1 MTGNKR
7 NTKLIELREKSKL
20 GGGEKR
26 IAKQHEKGK
35 MTARERLANLL
46 DPASFHELEPFVNQD
61 MQSRDDEESVAN
73 GVVTG
78 YGQINGRTVF
88 VYAQDFT
95 VMGGSLGEMQSHK
108 ICRVMDL
115 AVQNGA
121 PIIGLIDSGGAR
133 IQEGVHSLKGYAEI
147 FRRNALYSGVVPQIS
162 LILGPCAGG
171 AAYSPALTDFIFM
184 VEKQSYMFITGPNVI
199 KEITGEEIDFES
211 LGGAQTHMSIS
222 GVASL
227 STGTEMESLSLC
239 RKLLGYIPSNNM
251 ENPPCIAP
259 ADDPFRVSKSLDAI
273 IPDDDTKPYSM
284 HEVINQIVDLNS
296 FFEIQPT
303 FATHAVVGFAR
314 FNGCS
319 VGIVAQEP
327 SALAG
332 IIDIDASDKIARF
345 VRFCDAFNIPL
356 VTFVDSPGFLPGI
369 NQEHKGIIRH
379 GAKILYAYSEA
390 SVPKVSVVTRRA
402 FGGAYIVMSSKYL
415 GTDITYAWPSA
426 QIAVMGAEGAVKI
439 LNRKEIAESED
450 PEAEQLKLIS
460 EYKEKYLTPYKAAR
474 AGICDEVILPSET
487 RVKII
492 SALSVIK
499 EKQVQQPARK
509 HGNSPMC
516 GWKMNDVIWISIIGV
531 GLVILGLMILW
542 FLMDLLVR
550 ATNLKAR
557 GKPTQQVEDGK
568 EDLDLDHQQKA
579 AAASV
584 AVAIALLNASFLS
597 TSKMIDQRLSCW
609 QIAQR
614 NQLLQN
620 RINSTFKS
628 RINK

>member
-1 MTGNKR
+1 MVKADPNKQ
-7 NTKLIELREKSKL
+7 LVALRKKSL
-20 GGGEKR
+20 TGGGEKR
-26 IAKQHEKGK
+26 VAKQHEKGK
-35 MTARERLANLL
+35 LTARERLSELL
-46 DPASFHELEPFVNQD
+46 DPASFHELEPFVAQD
-61 MQSRDDEESVAN
+61 AEALKEIDSVAN

-78 YGQINGRTVF
+78 YGQVNGRKVF

-108 ICRVMDL
+108 ICRAMDL
-115 AVQNGA
+115 AAQNGA

-171 AAYSPALTDFIFM
+171 AAYSPALTDFICM

-199 KEITGEEIDFES
+199 KEITGEEIDIES
-211 LGGAQTHMSIS
+211 LGGAQVHMSIS

-227 STGTEMESLSLC
+227 SGKTELETLSLC

-259 ADDPFRVSKSLDAI
+259 ADDPFRIDKKLDTI
-273 IPDDDTKPYSM
+273 IPQDETKPYNM
-284 HEVINQIVDLNS
+284 HEVIQRVVDINS
-296 FFEIQPT
+296 FFEIQPLY
-303 FATHAVVGFAR
+303 AIHAVIGFAR
-314 FNGCS
+314 FNGCP

-332 IIDIDASDKIARF
+332 IIDIDASDKISRF

-379 GAKILYAYSEA
+379 GAKVLYAYSEA

-402 FGGAYIVMSSKYL
+402 YGGAYVVMSSKYL
-415 GTDITYAWPSA
+415 GTDITYAWPTA
-426 QIAVMGAEGAVKI
+426 EIAVIGAEGAVNI
-439 LNRKEIAESED
+439 LYRKEINSADD
-450 PEAEQLKLIS
+450 PKVIREKLIL
-460 EYKEKYLTPYKAAR
+460 EYKEKYLTPYNAAR

-492 SALSVIK
+492 SALSIIR
-499 EKQVQQPARK
+499 EKQVQQPIRK
-509 HGNSPMC
+509 HGNSP
-516 GWKMNDVIWISIIGV
+516 V
-531 GLVILGLMILW
+531 
-542 FLMDLLVR
+542 
-550 ATNLKAR
+550 
-557 GKPTQQVEDGK
+557 
-568 EDLDLDHQQKA
+568 
-579 AAASV
+579 
-584 AVAIALLNASFLS
+584 
-597 TSKMIDQRLSCW
+597 
-609 QIAQR
+609 
-614 NQLLQN
+614 
-620 RINSTFKS
+620 
-628 RINK
+628 